1 MANTLKNEQKKAI
14 ARELYLHGDFTFEE
28 VASKV
33 GVTRQTL
40 SKWSHEGDWPSIK
53 AGLTVGKEKT
63 LQHLY
68 AHVTSI
74 NEKILESE
82 ERTPTPAQADI
93 LAKLSASIAKLEGD
107 SGIREYVNAGM
118 AFLSW
123 LRQTEPAKAIDF
135 CNYWDA
141 FIKSKL

>member
-33 GVTRQTL
+33 GVTRQTI

-53 AGLTVGKEKT
+53 AVRTVFKEKT
-63 LQHLY
+63 LQHRY
-68 AHVTSI
+68 AHVTSR